1 MLKSSFKNPNSKMSK
16 QKNVS
21 LFDGDEVKDSQDDTK
36 PNGLTLLDPTVAKSF
51 EDEQDFNGL
60 KSLLKRN
67 HVKNSFITQTN
78 TEAKAWNPC
87 RYYSSRGSRCEQCKA
102 LKEIR
107 EKFLEND
114 EGVQMSR
121 CWNESHEQHL
131 HDADDSCAV
140 SSAYQDM

>member
-1 MLKSSFKNPNSKMSK
+1 MSK

-21 LFDGDEVKDSQDDTK
+21 LVDGDEVKDSEDDTK
-36 PNGLTLLDPTVAKSF
+36 PNGLTLLDPTAAKSF
-51 EDEQDFNGL
+51 EDQQDFNGL

-67 HVKNSFITQTN
+67 HVKNSLVTGTN
-78 TEAKAWNPC
+78 TETKAWNPC
-87 RYYSSRGSRCEQCKA
+87 RNFSSVGSRCEQCKD

-114 EGVQMSR
+114 EGAVMNR
-121 CWNESHEQHL
+121 CWNESHGRHL
-131 HDADDSCAV
+131 HDADDSCTV